1 MRADVVV
8 VGAGLAG
15 SAAAWALARR
25 GRDVVLLDAFE
36 PGHAKGSSHGS
47 ARIFRRAY
55 PDPFYV
61 RLTGLAG
68 ERWRQLEDEAGEQLV
83 RTTGAVDFGP
93 SPLVKRMY
101 DILRAE
107 RVPAELLTPA
117 QATQRWPGLNFT
129 DDGRLDPVLFHPE
142 GGVIDPDRA
151 ITAMQRLA
159 GGRGANIRHNTPVT
173 SIEDHTVCTATA
185 TYQANT
191 VIAAAGAWLE
201 PLVRPLHIPL
211 PRLIVTQVQAFHF
224 ATKARERDE
233 QWPTFIRH
241 DDTIVYG
248 LPSGSDAPGA
258 VKVGVH
264 GQGTVTT
271 ADDRDGIPSKVARER
286 VREFVM
292 NKVPGLEP
300 APIGELTCLYT
311 STENEDFIIDRRGAF
326 VISSTCSGHGAK
338 FAPLTG
344 ELLADLADGKPAPY
358 PRFTLPELAG
368 TFPAQ
373 SASLLA
379 GALLRP

>member
-1 MRADVVV
+1 MRADVVI

-15 SAAAWALARR
+15 SAAAWALTRR

-68 ERWRQLEDEAGEQLV
+68 QLWRRLAHEAGEQLV

-93 SPLVKRMY
+93 SPVVKQMY
-101 DILRAE
+101 AILLAE
-107 RVPAELLTPA
+107 GVPAELLATA
-117 QATQRWPGLNFT
+117 QARERWPGLSFE
-129 DDGRLDPVLFHPE
+129 DDHKAPVLFHRE
-142 GGVIDPDRA
+142 GGVIDADRA
-151 ITAMQRLA
+151 IKAMQRVA
-159 GGRGANIRHNTPVT
+159 ANRGAQINHNTPVT
-173 SIEDHTVCTATA
+173 SIEPGAVHTAA
-185 TYQANT
+185 GPFAAKT
-191 VIAAAGAWLE
+191 VIIAAGAWLE
-201 PLVRPLHIPL
+201 PLLKPLNIPL

-224 ATKARERDE
+224 ATRAHEQDE
-233 QWPTFIRH
+233 QWPTFVRY
-241 DDTIVYG
+241 DDTIMYG

-286 VREFVM
+286 VREFVI

-300 APIGELTCLYT
+300 APTGELTCLYT
-311 STENEDFIIDRRGAF
+311 STDSEDFIIDRRGPF
-326 VISSTCSGHGAK
+326 VIASACSGHGAK

-344 ELLADLADGKPAPY
+344 EILADLADGKPAPH
-358 PRFTLPELAG
+358 PRFMLPELAG

-379 GALLRP
+379 GALPRP

>member
-1 MRADVVV
+1 MRADVVIA
-8 VGAGLAG
+8 GAGLAG

-55 PDPFYV
+55 PDPFYT

-93 SPLVKRMY
+93 SPLVKQMY

-117 QATQRWPGLNFT
+117 RAAERWPGLNFK
-129 DDGRLDPVLFHPE
+129 DDDRQYPVLFHPE
-142 GGVIDPDRA
+142 GGVIDADRA
-151 ITAMQRLA
+151 IKAMQRLA
-159 GGRGANIRHNTPVT
+159 ADRGANIRHHTPVT
-173 SIEDHTVCTATA
+173 SIEAAVVHTADA
-185 TYQANT
+185 TYQADT
-191 VIAAAGAWLE
+191 VIVAAGAWLGA
-201 PLVRPLHIPL
+201 LVKRLNIPL
-211 PRLIVTQVQAFHF
+211 PQLVVTQVQAFHF
-224 ATKARERDE
+224 ATKAHLQGE
-233 QWPTFIRH
+233 QWPTFIRYG
-241 DDTIVYG
+241 DTIMYG

-258 VKVGVH
+258 VKVGEH
-264 GQGTVTT
+264 GQGTITT

-300 APIGELTCLYT
+300 APTGELTCLYT
-311 STENEDFIIDRRGAF
+311 STENEDFIIDRRGPV

-344 ELLADLADGKPAPY
+344 EILADLADGKPAPY
-358 PRFTLPELAG
+358 PRFMLPELAG

-379 GALLRP
+379 GVLSRP